1 MTAYQQFI
9 KNPIIEPGKIARLWE
24 LKVKVNKNIENL
36 TDFCRDFLSQV
47 GFMYTGYMKD
57 ENGVCKAAFNNK
69 FIWDGAI
76 QDGEMLVLR
85 IKQL

>member
-9 KNPIIEPGKIARLWE
+9 NNPSIDTGKIARLWE
-24 LKVKVNKNIENL
+24 LKVNKKIDNL
-36 TDFCRDFLSQV
+36 TDFCRDFLKQV

-57 ENGVCKAAFNNK
+57 KDGINKAVFNNS
-69 FIWDGAI
+69 FMWDGAI
-76 QDGEMLVLR
+76 QEGETIVLR